1 MRKEKEVRI
10 EEGRDAGKVFKITE
24 MPAFQ
29 MDRWA
34 TRALIALGRA
44 KKGGIA
50 TLGSM
55 SIDELLS
62 ALSEVDYQIAEPLL
76 QELIDSGRPFQFRQ
90 GLDERML
97 AQSPDG
103 ELMAQML
110 AKSKYHGDFIFAYS
124 FHNKMVK
131 HIQIE

>member
-76 QELIDSGRPFQFRQ
+76 QELLECCAFVKNGQSVILKADIVDSIVEDWTTLFKLRMEALMLCIGFLEQ
-90 GLDERML
+90 GGGQDT
-97 AQSPDG
+97 A
-103 ELMAQML
+103 
-110 AKSKYHGDFIFAYS
+110 
-124 FHNKMVK
+124 
-131 HIQIE
+131 

>member
-1 MRKEKEVRI
+1 
-10 EEGRDAGKVFKITE
+10 
-24 MPAFQ
+24 

-76 QELIDSGRPFQFRQ
+76 QELLECCDFVKNGQSIVLKKDMVDGIVEDWTTLFKLRMEALNLCVGFLGQ
-90 GLDERML
+90 GG
-97 AQSPDG
+97 G
-103 ELMAQML
+103 EDT
-110 AKSKYHGDFIFAYS
+110 K
-124 FHNKMVK
+124 
-131 HIQIE
+131 

>member
-34 TRALIALGRA
+34 TRALIALGKA

-50 TLGSM
+50 TLGTM
-55 SIDELLS
+55 SIEDLLS
-62 ALSEVDYQIAEPLL
+62 ALSEVDYQVAEPLL
-76 QELIDSGRPFQFRQ
+76 QELLECCAFVKNGQSVILKADIVDSIVEDWTTLFKLRMEALMLCIGFLEQ
-90 GLDERML
+90 G
-97 AQSPDG
+97 DG
-103 ELMAQML
+103 NDT
-110 AKSKYHGDFIFAYS
+110 K
-124 FHNKMVK
+124 
-131 HIQIE
+131 